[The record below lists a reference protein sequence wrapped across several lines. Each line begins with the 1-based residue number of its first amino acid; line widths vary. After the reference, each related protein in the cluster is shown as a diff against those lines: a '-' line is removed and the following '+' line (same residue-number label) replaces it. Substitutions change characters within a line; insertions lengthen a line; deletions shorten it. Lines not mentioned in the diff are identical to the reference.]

1 MQVFLHMYFPF
12 QGPHFGRRVL
22 KLNVETWIVPDVA
35 VTIAAESQ
43 GGRVIGAGE
52 LLKAMSAVMHKN
64 HKYITGN
71 KETHSEQKRHWTW
84 AWKSL

>member
-1 MQVFLHMYFPF
+1 M
-12 QGPHFGRRVL
+12 
-22 KLNVETWIVPDVA
+22 PDVA

-64 HKYITGN
+64 HKYITDN
-71 KETHSEQKRHWTW
+71 KETHSEQKRH
-84 AWKSL
+84 